1 MWQSHVYHYT
11 LSQDNGASV
20 LGWQDGSVGR
30 VLAAKPEGLSSSPRI
45 HIAEGEK
52 QYKLFSHHTRVPMQH
67 KHMLHTHAY
76 IPNHPTKQ
84 SVGLLFSLFESG
96 WVLALTNTIHWK

>member
-30 VLAAKPEGLSSSPRI
+30 VLAAKPEGLSFSPRI

-52 QYKLFSHHTRVPMQH
+52 QYKLFSHHTRVPM
-67 KHMLHTHAY
+67 HMRVSPRGNSGLNCRAIVLSLEMHFKPAALLLRSLAY
-76 IPNHPTKQ
+76 
-84 SVGLLFSLFESG
+84 SLE
-96 WVLALTNTIHWK
+96 